1 MLAYTY
7 VEHGKFELLEKLRPQ
22 IKDARDAIVR
32 VTLGSICTSD
42 LHIKQ
47 AVFRVQFLVLQSP
60 RDGGHCGGS
69 RLRRHFRQTR

>member
-42 LHIKQ
+42 LHIK
-47 AVFRVQFLVLQSP
+47 
-60 RDGGHCGGS
+60 HGS
-69 RLRRHFRQTR
+69 QTR